1 MKLLLQQIAVALAVL
16 LLWWLGDITHT
27 FNPDVIPPIADV
39 AAGFARITA
48 RPEFVPAIVGTL
60 RDALAGVAIA
70 TVLAVPLGLI
80 IGMLPP
86 VEVATR
92 KLLDFGRSFPV
103 VALLPIL
110 VLLIGQRPT
119 MKITAIAI
127 ACFWPVLL
135 QTIYGARRLEP
146 TIVDTVNAYRIPFL
160 LKFFRVILPAASP
173 FIATGISIAVSV
185 SILVAVSVEIVINIA
200 GIGVQIDLAR
210 VSNLVADAFAYV
222 IISGA
227 LGMVLSGIWALVE
240 ARLLRWHRRAALV

>member
-1 MKLLLQQIAVALAVL
+1 MRLLLQQIAVALAVL
-16 LLWWLGDITHT
+16 LLWWLGDVAHA

-39 AAGFARITA
+39 VAAFVRIAA
-48 RPEFVPAIVGTL
+48 RPEFVPAILGTL

-70 TVLAVPLGLI
+70 AVLGIPLGLI

-92 KLLDFGRSFPV
+92 KLVDFGRSFPV

-110 VLLIGQRPT
+110 VLLIGQRPA

-127 ACFWPVLL
+127 ACFWPILL

-146 TIVDTVNAYRIPFL
+146 TIVDTVNAYRIPFG

-173 FIATGISIAVSV
+173 FIATGISIAVAV
-185 SILVAVSVEIVINIA
+185 SILVAVSVEIVINIT
-200 GIGVQIDLAR
+200 GIGVEIDLAR
-210 VSNLVADAFAYV
+210 VNNLVANAFAYV
-222 IISGA
+222 ILSGL
-227 LGMVLSGIWALVE
+227 LGVFLSGIWALIE
-240 ARLLRWHRRAALV
+240 ARLLRWHRRAAQV